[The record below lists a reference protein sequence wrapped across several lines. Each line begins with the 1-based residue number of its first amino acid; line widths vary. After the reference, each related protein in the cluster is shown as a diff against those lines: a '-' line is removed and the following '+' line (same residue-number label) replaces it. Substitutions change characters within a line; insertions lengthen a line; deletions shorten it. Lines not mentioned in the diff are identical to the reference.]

1 MAVLPQDRRGQILLV
16 MTILAAAL
24 IYFAYA
30 GPPVGGMPGWS
41 GLGATR
47 DSLQNRIDS
56 LDNQVKAA
64 QRIVRQGTVAQ
75 LERRL
80 AEYRATLDLMRQLVP
95 NGEEIPN
102 LLDDISSRAKVR
114 GAEVVNFQP
123 SNLESGAP
131 FDTKR
136 ARLIVQGQY
145 DQIGEFLADIAS
157 LPRII
162 VPYDIKIDRVTGP
175 TTDSVRQRQ
184 GTLLQA
190 SFQIRTYVK
199 PQSVDTLP
207 TTAPAAPP
215 RRGD

>member
-1 MAVLPQDRRGQILLV
+1 MAVFPQDRRGQLLV
-16 MTILAAAL
+16 VFTIVALAGVYFLWQGTPVIGTPGLTQLAAR
-24 IYFAYA
+24 
-30 GPPVGGMPGWS
+30 
-41 GLGATR
+41 R
-47 DSLQNRIDS
+47 DSLQNKIDS
-56 LDNQVKAA
+56 LDNQVRAA
-64 QRIVRQGTVAQ
+64 QRVVREGTMAQ

-123 SNLESGAP
+123 MPLESGSP

-136 ARLIVQGQY
+136 ARLTVRGQY

-162 VPYDIKIDRVTGP
+162 VPYDIRIERTAGAAQ
-175 TTDSVRQRQ
+175 DSVRRRQ
-184 GTLLQA
+184 GTFLQA
-190 SFQIRTYVK
+190 SFEIRTYVK
-199 PQSVDTLP
+199 PQVVDTS
-207 TTAPAAPP
+207 TAAQPATGGT
-215 RRGD
+215 R